1 MSQGNNKSNGGQ
13 TSSGKGWMKSTD
25 KSNKKLN
32 RVNIMKLNE
41 FKKVNVNN
49 GNLKNIKINNN
60 IKKQS
65 TP

>member
-1 MSQGNNKSNGGQ
+1 
-13 TSSGKGWMKSTD
+13 MKSTD